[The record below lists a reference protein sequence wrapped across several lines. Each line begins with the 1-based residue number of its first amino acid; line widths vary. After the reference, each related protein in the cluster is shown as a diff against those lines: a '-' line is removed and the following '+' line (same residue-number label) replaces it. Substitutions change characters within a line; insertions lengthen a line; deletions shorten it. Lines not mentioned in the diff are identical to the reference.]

1 MFSNLKPRARDGS
14 RVDGG
19 PGGGL
24 GQVDNSHHVHVVRDQ
39 QGHLQDPRLRRREQ
53 EPLSCW
59 EPSTAC
65 WAAEDFL
72 SQIVQ
77 RFIRVVKVDNF

>member
-24 GQVDNSHHVHVVRDQ
+24 GQVGAHHVHVVRDQ

-53 EPLSCW
+53 EPLGCW
-59 EPSTAC
+59 ETSTAC

-72 SQIVQ
+72 VTIFFQ
-77 RFIRVVKVDNF
+77 RFIRVVNVDKF

>member
-53 EPLSCW
+53 EPLGCW
-59 EPSTAC
+59 ETSTAC
-65 WAAEDFL
+65 WAVEDFL
-72 SQIVQ
+72 SQFVQ
-77 RFIRVVKVDNF
+77 RFIRVVNVDKF

>member
-14 RVDGG
+14 RVNGR

-24 GQVDNSHHVHVVRDQ
+24 GQVGAHHVHVVRDQ

-53 EPLSCW
+53 EALGCW
-59 EPSTAC
+59 ETSTAC
-65 WAAEDFL
+65 WAAEDLL
-72 SQIVQ
+72 SQFVQ
-77 RFIRVVKVDNF
+77 CFTRVVNVDKF

>member
-19 PGGGL
+19 PGACL
-24 GQVDNSHHVHVVRDQ
+24 GQVGAHHVHVVRDQ

-53 EPLSCW
+53 EPLGCW
-59 EPSTAC
+59 ETSTAC
-65 WAAEDFL
+65 RAVEDFL
-72 SQIVQ
+72 SQFVQ
-77 RFIRVVKVDNF
+77 RFIRVVTTEW